1 MSSAPP
7 LDFVLFYVSDLPAA
21 SSYFTDKLGFARVA
35 EQEGPGFH
43 YLTSGKGV
51 DFGLSQA
58 GVETPAPGTVELYFK
73 TAEIAALRATL
84 TERGVEATSGGLS
97 NGVHDG
103 PQSARKF
110 SVIASRNEAA
120 HPGRVGVGG
129 CRHERR
135 TAGRWPAVRCP

>member
-1 MSSAPP
+1 MSSASP

-51 DFGLSQA
+51 DFGLSQV

-73 TAEIAALRATL
+73 TAEIATLRATL
-84 TERGVEATSGGLS
+84 TERGVEATPIEHRPFGSIFTVRS
-97 NGVHDG
+97 PDG
-103 PQSARKF
+103 NMLTMLQP
-110 SVIASRNEAA
+110 
-120 HPGRVGVGG
+120 
-129 CRHERR
+129 
-135 TAGRWPAVRCP
+135 PAQA